1 LRTANEPDQRHFVIL
16 RDVPMTEVHLADR
29 VECVRRTPFGSA
41 FKPVQ
46 SLHAVDRRSQAV
58 AMHDAHLELSFG
70 LTLLG
75 SSGQPVNGG
84 DIVTRNT
91 LDRLP
96 ALAADLVQ
104 RRVAAIDASGS
115 PNSAQIAKT
124 ATDTIPIVFA
134 NGGDPLVDGVVDSLN
149 RPGGNITGVTFF
161 SNVLAKKRLGLL
173 RELIPPAARVWDVTR
188 GFGENTWLASLDPLQ
203 PSVCLR
209 LPRHLPQMRA

>member
-1 LRTANEPDQRHFVIL
+1 
-16 RDVPMTEVHLADR
+16 
-29 VECVRRTPFGSA
+29 
-41 FKPVQ
+41 
-46 SLHAVDRRSQAV
+46 
-58 AMHDAHLELSFG
+58 MHDAHLELSFG

-203 PSVCLR
+203 PSVCLG